1 MTTMKCDL
9 HMHSNRSSDGDM
21 NLDTII
27 QACQRRGIDCI
38 ALTDHNQLSAALEL
52 QKIAPFKVIAGEEI
66 KTTHGEITGL
76 FLQEEIP
83 RGMSPGATAEEI
95 RRQGGVVYIPHP
107 FDRIRKNV
115 LARDALLEIVDLV
128 DVIEV
133 LNARITFKGDAM
145 AAERFAIEHG
155 KLMGAG
161 SDAHVWWEIG
171 GAYVEVP
178 DFEMGR
184 SGFIQALSEGTIRG
198 KLAWPGVHLAS
209 SFTKWRKKYF
219 KV

>member
-1 MTTMKCDL
+1 MKCDL
-9 HMHSNRSSDGDM
+9 HMHSYRSSDGNM
-21 NLDTII
+21 SLDTII
-27 QACQRRGIDCI
+27 QTCQRRGIDCI
-38 ALTDHNQLSAALEL
+38 ALTDHNQLGAALEL
-52 QKIAPFKVIAGEEI
+52 QKVAPFAVIAGEEI

-83 RGMSPGATAEEI
+83 GGMSPGATAEEI

-107 FDRIRKNV
+107 FDRVRKSV

-133 LNARITFKGDAM
+133 LNARITFKRDAM

-161 SDAHVWWEIG
+161 SDAHVRWEIG
-171 GAYVEVP
+171 GAYVEVAE
-178 DFEMGR
+178 FEMGR
-184 SGFIQALSEGTIRG
+184 NGFLQALSQGTIHG

-209 SFTKWRKKYF
+209 SFNKWWRKYLKM
-219 KV
+219 